1 MADAPLRILHVLR
14 APVGGLFRHV
24 VDLARGQ
31 AARGHQVGL
40 FCDASTGGERAAGQL
55 ADLEPSL
62 ALDIRRVPMRR
73 NPHPSD
79 YAALVA
85 LQQACRVLRPD
96 VLHGHGS
103 KGGFYAR
110 LVTATDAVRAYTPH
124 GGSFN
129 YKPGSAVHRL
139 YMALEG
145 AVARRTDV
153 FLFESQYIAGRFR
166 AFVGETDRLV
176 RVVLN
181 GVGEAEFEPIA
192 PVDEVDLVYV
202 GELRAAK
209 GVDTLIDALAV
220 LKGRGRRATLLAVGS
235 GPDEASLRD
244 HARRAGV
251 ADAVTFEGAQPI
263 RPVLARGR
271 VMVVPSRAESLPYVV
286 LEAAAAGQPLL
297 ATNVGGV
304 PEIFGPHAGD
314 LVAPND
320 PEILA
325 RAIASKLDE
334 GADRRAVRAAQ
345 LSAFVR
351 GRFSLDQM
359 VDGAI
364 DGYRAALDRRGAAP
378 VYATFDTSV
387 KPSVNHGL

>member
-1 MADAPLRILHVLR
+1 MTDASLRILHVLR

-31 AARGHQVGL
+31 AARGHRVGL
-40 FCDASTGGERAAGQL
+40 FCDASTGGARAEALL
-55 ADLEPSL
+55 AELAPSL
-62 ALDIRRVPMRR
+62 ALGVVRTPMRR
-73 NPHPSD
+73 NPHPTD
-79 YAALVA
+79 LAALFA
-85 LQQACRVLRPD
+85 LQRTARRLRPD

-103 KGGFYAR
+103 KGGVYAR
-110 LVTATDAVRAYTPH
+110 LAGAPGAARAYTPH

-129 YKPGSAVHRL
+129 YRPGSALHRL
-139 YMALEG
+139 YMGLEG
-145 AVARRTDV
+145 VLARRTDV

-166 AFVGETDRLV
+166 ARVGETDRLV

-192 PVDEVDLVYV
+192 STGEVDLIYV

-209 GVDTLIDALAV
+209 GVDTLLDALGI
-220 LKGRGRRATLLAVGS
+220 LKRRGRRVTLLAVGS
-235 GPDEASLRD
+235 GPDEASLRA
-244 HARRAGV
+244 HAQAVGV

-263 RPVLARGR
+263 RPALARGA

-286 LEAAAAGQPLL
+286 LEAAAAGKPLL
-297 ATNVGGV
+297 ATDVGGV

-314 LVAPND
+314 LIVPDDASV
-320 PEILA
+320 LA
-325 RAIASKLDE
+325 LAIQGKLDE
-334 GADRRAVRAAQ
+334 SADRRAAEAAA

-359 VDGAI
+359 VDGAVA
-364 DGYRAALDRRGAAP
+364 GYRAALERRRAAP
-378 VYATFDTSV
+378 VYASFDTSV
-387 KPSVNHGL
+387 KPSVNPGG